1 LGPMLK
7 RVFVFV
13 FIGALFFVGLQFAS
27 VYFYAW
33 EFDDFVRDELKFEL
47 MRERHTDERLV
58 AHIIEQAQFYGLRT
72 DKKNVRIQQHKDT
85 TSGVSFLVADVN
97 YSTPVDLFYFTY
109 QLHRHV
115 HASSVY

>member
-1 LGPMLK
+1 MLK

-13 FIGALFFVGLQFAS
+13 LIGARFFVGLQFVS

-33 EFDDFVRDELKFEL
+33 EFDDFVRDELKFAL
-47 MRERHTDERLV
+47 MRERGTEQHLV
-58 AHIIEQAQFYGLRT
+58 DHIRDTAQFYGMTT
-72 DKKNVRIQQHKDT
+72 DKKNIRIEKHKDAS
-85 TSGVSFLVADVN
+85 SGLTFLAADVN

-115 HASSVY
+115 HASTVY

>member
-1 LGPMLK
+1 MLK

-13 FIGALFFVGLQFAS
+13 LIGALFFVGLQFAS

-33 EFDDFVRDELKFEL
+33 EFDDFVRDELKFAV
-47 MRERHTDERLV
+47 MREPDTEQHLV
-58 AHIIEQAQFYGLRT
+58 DHIRGQAQFYGLTT
-72 DKKNVRIQQHKDT
+72 DQKNIRIQKHKDPK
-85 TSGVSFLVADVN
+85 SGLTFLAADVK

-115 HASSVY
+115 HASTVH